1 MKKFLNI
8 SIILLAVL
16 TSCKNSEWDFPDYK
30 VQSVYFAYQTP
41 IRTITLGEDIFDTTL
56 DNEFKCQIMATT
68 GGVYNNDDNIN
79 IGITVDNTLAQGLSF
94 AAPIGG
100 LIRPMPTN
108 YYSLSSN
115 NIVIPKGSL
124 IGGVTVQLTD
134 AFFADPLSVRT
145 TYVIP
150 VKMTSVQKAD
160 SILSS
165 KNYTLY
171 AIKYINPWTGVYLR
185 RGKDVMVG
193 KNGNTALTQTI
204 TRRQQFVE
212 KDQINSIHT
221 RGLKQAEFPVTYR
234 GVGGVNV
241 TLNLLLT
248 FDDNGNFTV
257 SPGATGFT
265 ATGTGKFGKKG
276 EKKSWGDKDRD
287 ALYLNYNIDATD
299 FSVSTTD
306 TLVLRDR
313 GVAFQTFRP
322 VN

>member
-1 MKKFLNI
+1 MRKFLNI

-30 VQSVYFAYQTP
+30 IQSVYFAYQTP

-56 DNEFKCQIMATT
+56 DNEYKCQIMATT
-68 GGVYNNDDNIN
+68 GGVYDNDNDIN
-79 IGITVDNTLAQGLSF
+79 IGITVDNTLIQGRSF

-100 LIRPMPTN
+100 LIRAMPSN
-108 YYSLSSN
+108 YYSLSAN
-115 NIVIPKGSL
+115 NIVIPKGNL

-134 AFFADPLSVRT
+134 AYFADPLSVRT

-150 VKMTSVQKAD
+150 VKMTNVQKAD

-212 KDQINSIHT
+212 RDQINSIHT

-248 FDDNGNFTV
+248 FDDSGNFTV

-265 ATGTGKFGKKG
+265 ATGSGKFVKRG

-313 GVAFQTFRP
+313 GVAFQTFTP

>member
-1 MKKFLNI
+1 MKKILNI
-8 SIILLAVL
+8 SIFLLAVL
-16 TSCKNSEWDFPDYK
+16 TSCKNGEWAFPDYK

-79 IGITVDNTLAQGLSF
+79 IDITVDNSLAQGLSF
-94 AAPIGG
+94 GSPIGG
-100 LIRPMPTN
+100 LIRAMPAN
-108 YYSLSSN
+108 YYSLSAS
-115 NIVIPKGSL
+115 NIVIPRGSL

-134 AFFADPLSVRT
+134 AFFADPLSART

-150 VKMTSVQKAD
+150 VRMTGVQKAD

-204 TRRQQFVE
+204 VRRQQFVE
-212 KDQINSIHT
+212 KDQINSINT

-234 GVGGVNV
+234 GVGGANV

-265 ATGTGKFGKKG
+265 ATGSGKFVKRG

-287 ALYLNYNIDATD
+287 ALYLNYSIDATD

-313 GVAFQTFRP
+313 GVAFQTFTT